1 MANIHIL
8 SNIPQISTNS
18 DYESDSDF
26 LMNLFNNTYK
36 TDQITQSQR
45 MKRAKENDFWFTLYN
60 QNNENNKNNEIVAYC
75 SVVRENDTI
84 FEINDVYVEEQHRG
98 NNYSGVLLKYI
109 IKYFQEKFQN
119 KFNKKNTIKIC
130 CELNNFPAY
139 HSYKKIFG
147 EPYRADN
154 RIAYFVY

>member
-8 SNIPQISTNS
+8 SNIPQVSTNS
-18 DYESDSDF
+18 DYESNSDF

-36 TDQITQSQR
+36 IDQITSLQR
-45 MKRAKENDFWFTLYN
+45 MKKAKENDFWFTLYN
-60 QNNENNKNNEIVAYC
+60 QNNENNEIVAYC

-147 EPYRADN
+147 EPYRTDH
-154 RIAYFVY
+154 RMAYFVY